1 MEPLDD
7 AWVQA
12 LVHGSAGAPARP
24 GLHADVALC
33 VDGAER
39 RVLEIRDGRVVG
51 TTDDEAQVE
60 LPLTGAQLAALVAG
74 ELSLARDYM
83 RGDVKPVGS
92 SGALAVAVEVL
103 DDERTWRG
111 LQG

>member
-12 LVHGSAGAPARP
+12 LVDGSADAPARP
-24 GLHADVALC
+24 WLHARVGLC
-33 VDGAER
+33 VDGGER
-39 RVLEIRDGRVVG
+39 RVLEILDGRVVG
-51 TTDDEAQVE
+51 TTGGEAQVE
-60 LPLTGAQLAALVAG
+60 LPLTAAQLAALVAG
-74 ELSLARDYM
+74 EGSLARDYM

-103 DDERTWRG
+103 DDERVWRG